1 MTGSSS
7 LSIVLLLLL
16 LLLITVPPSAP
27 FSVVVTGA
35 SGFLGTEIV
44 HQLVEAGHEVVA
56 VSRELGRADHLR
68 GLSSS
73 RCRVVE
79 CDLATDGSGFA
90 SMVESCG
97 CEYIINTAAV
107 FRKECVSYEEE
118 LVLPTLAIVEHLVAA
133 AAAASTVRRIVH
145 TSSMAGVRDPR
156 QAPAN
161 GRFYTAELD
170 WNSVSARDGPWPEP

>member
-1 MTGSSS
+1 MFHIF
-7 LSIVLLLLL
+7 LYQAN
-16 LLLITVPPSAP
+16 LIKFNKLVGQMDGEWKTMKSTVH
-27 FSVVVTGA
+27 SV
-35 SGFLGTEIV
+35 
-44 HQLVEAGHEVVA
+44 
-56 VSRELGRADHLR
+56 
-68 GLSSS
+68 
-73 RCRVVE
+73 
-79 CDLATDGSGFA
+79 
-90 SMVESCG
+90 
-97 CEYIINTAAV
+97 
-107 FRKECVSYEEE
+107 RKECGSYEEE